1 MKTTS
6 QLKKLLLLLSIFA
19 ILFSCSK
26 NISEEKIEEIIKE
39 ESIKEEEEEF
49 VEQVATLNIIESIS
63 KAEDLS
69 LLKAAI
75 VKAGLESNFSVGGP
89 LTLFAPTNKAIE
101 ELFILLGDDYNS
113 FNDFNDFI
121 EIELLKRILLYH
133 GVEKQLN
140 SDALSAETLETLLE
154 GDSIKIIASGETF
167 VIGDASEVNANL
179 LEIDTKASNGI
190 LHTIDK
196 ILIPAEVQEFLNTTN
211 ATNSKT
217 ISELVQENEDF
228 SLLKDALEITGL
240 LDTLNED
247 GTYTVFAPTNDSFGG
262 IYALLGAGI
271 TSLDDIDTTFE
282 IDLLRDVLSYHVLK
296 DVVNFSDITEGEIA
310 TLSGGNKIKISLTSN
325 GYELIDATT
334 LGANFI
340 LTDIPTKNGVIHTI
354 DRVLLPQSVIDDLSN
369 ETSRV
374 FAAALENLDN
384 CNVAHSLFKT
394 LQSSLGGFLDKEF
407 TFFIPSDVAFIKLIQ
422 EKGYTSLEEFN
433 TAEDLEMLKNIFKY
447 HCIESGKLMSSN
459 IINNENLDTAQGEN
473 ITLLVNNNGIYIKD
487 KTDSLARISK
497 SNNEVLRGVIHV
509 IDKVLVPEK
518 LIDVL

>member
-1 MKTTS
+1 MKTTL
-6 QLKKLLLLLSIFA
+6 QLKKLLLLSAFA

-26 NISEEKIEEIIKE
+26 NNSEEKIEEIIKE
-39 ESIKEEEEEF
+39 ESTKEEEEEI
-49 VEQVATLNIIESIS
+49 VEQVVTLNIIESINET
-63 KAEDLS
+63 EDLS

-75 VKAGLESNFSVGGP
+75 VKAGLESNFSVDGP

-101 ELFILLGDDYNS
+101 ELFILLGDNYNS
-113 FNDFNDFI
+113 FDDFNDFI

-154 GDSIKIIASGETF
+154 GDNIKIIASGETF

-179 LEIDTKASNGI
+179 LEIETKASNGI
-190 LHTIDK
+190 IHTIDK
-196 ILIPAEVQEFLNTTN
+196 ILIPTEVQDFLNTAN

-247 GTYTVFAPTNDSFGG
+247 GTYTVFVPTNDSFGG
-262 IYALLGAGI
+262 IYALLGAEI
-271 TSLDDIDTTFE
+271 TSLDDIDTAFE
-282 IDLLRDVLSYHVLK
+282 IDLLRDVLSYHVLN
-296 DVVNFSDITEGEIA
+296 DVVYFSDITEGEIA
-310 TLSGGNKIKISLTSN
+310 TLSGENKIKISPTSN

-334 LGANFI
+334 LGVNFI
-340 LTDIPTKNGVIHTI
+340 LTDIPAKNGVIHTI
-354 DRVLLPQSVIDDLSN
+354 DRVMLPQSVIDDLSS
-369 ETSRV
+369 EASKV
-374 FAAALENLDN
+374 FAAALENLED

-407 TFFIPSDVAFIKLIQ
+407 TFFIPSDAAFMKLIL

-433 TAEDLEMLKNIFKY
+433 SAEDLEMLKKIFKY
-447 HCIESGKLMSSN
+447 HCVESGKLMSSN
-459 IINNENLDTAQGEN
+459 INNNETLETAQGEK
-473 ITLLVNNNGIYIKD
+473 ITLLVTSNGVYVKD
-487 KTDSLARISK
+487 KTVSLAKISK
-497 SNNEVLRGVIHV
+497 ANNEILRGVIHV
-509 IDKVLVPEK
+509 IDKVLVPEE